1 MNYLLTATNEFM
13 KNVHI
18 PWAVC
23 GGFAIDMFLGKDTRM
38 HGDIDICVFE
48 KDREKVCRY
57 MVQNNWLVYE
67 FRGNGKL
74 QNISMILSKYIC
86 I

>member
-1 MNYLLTATNEFM
+1 MNYLLTTTNEFM
-13 KNVHI
+13 KNAHI

-48 KDREKVCRY
+48 KDRETVLRY
-57 MVQNNWLVYE
+57 MVQNDWIVYE
-67 FRGNGKL
+67 FRGNGKFL
-74 QNISMILSKYIC
+74 RSDLIFKQLR
-86 I
+86 